1 MNNEKEHDLT
11 KKMLKTLNEAKNAK
25 TVSGLIKE
33 NDNDTIDIS
42 GSELSDIQANFSKI
56 VPGRGRITSL
66 KVYPAAQNVIMTGEI
81 ADLNGLQFQY
91 TLEGTEALFTSVTNL
106 QLTDNNLKVLQKLKV
121 YYDDWA
127 IEWDEKL
134 QKEYK
139 QRV

>member
-25 TVSGLIKE
+25 TVGGLIKE
-33 NDNDTIDIS
+33 NESDTIDIT
-42 GSELSDIQANFSKI
+42 GPELRDIQANFSEI

-81 ADLNGLQFQY
+81 PDLNGLQFQY
-91 TLEGTEALFTSVTNL
+91 TLESGDAVFTTVSNL
-106 QLTDNNLKVLQKLKV
+106 QLTEDNLKVLQKLRV
-121 YYDDWA
+121 YYGNWR
-127 IEWDEKL
+127 IEWDDKL
-134 QKEYK
+134 QKDYK